1 MPTDKYAIKDVQM
14 LGDHFLEETLIPSIK
29 ENPEAYF
36 NFGFTYNDFKAY
48 IMKITFCRALRV
60 FIEKK
65 RLEKIIE
72 FQKNN
77 PQAAF
82 LCGSFEG
89 DGKTTS
95 TDQPAQRY
103 DNE

>member
-1 MPTDKYAIKDVQM
+1 MPTDKYAIKDVH
-14 LGDHFLEETLIPSIK
+14 LFGDHFLEDNLIPSIK

-48 IMKITFCRALRV
+48 IMKITYCRALRV

-82 LCGSFEG
+82 LCGYTEG
-89 DGKTTS
+89 ENKTNG
-95 TDQPAQRY
+95 DQPQP
-103 DNE
+103 

>member
-1 MPTDKYAIKDVQM
+1 MPTDKYAFKDV
-14 LGDHFLEETLIPSIK
+14 GDHFFEETLIPSIK

-48 IMKITFCRALRV
+48 IMKITFCRALRI

-65 RLEKIIE
+65 RLDKIMD

-82 LCGSFEG
+82 LCGY
-89 DGKTTS
+89 
-95 TDQPAQRY
+95 TDDASKKDQKDTLIQS
-103 DNE
+103 NGTQ